1 MKHSQAKK
9 TILFYTLLLSF
20 ALLFTGCQNEKKGAE
35 DFEAFTNEV
44 FTYEVQCDAI
54 TLNYTLTNPENYGIT
69 DYTPTFGEF
78 SIEESQNSYLQME
91 NYLAALKEF
100 DYKSLTEDQQLTYDI
115 FKEYLELQLSA
126 SELLLYSEAL
136 GPNTGLQAQLPV
148 LLSEYHFT
156 DKEDI
161 ENYLLLL
168 EDLPRYFKQIADFE
182 VQKSKAGLFMS
193 DTTADSII
201 NQCKKFLAS
210 REDNVLIEVFNDR
223 LDSLEFLTS
232 DELAAY
238 KERNEQL
245 VFDFIIPAY
254 ELLMEQIEALKG
266 TGTNEGGLC
275 HFPKGKEYYEY
286 LIASTTGSSRSI
298 KEIDS
303 LLSEGINKSLENM
316 ITAANGDSTIF
327 EKVDTIVYPLTDPK
341 EIIEFL
347 KVAITENYPALEN
360 VNYNIKYVHKSLE
373 EDLSPAFYLTPP
385 LDNYSDNSIYING
398 YSKYNLDDI
407 FPTLAH
413 EGYPGHLFQNVY
425 FNQSKPAPLHML
437 LNFGGYSEGWATYV
451 EMDSYSMMEMDSQI
465 TSILMNN
472 QIATLCMYAQIDLGI
487 HYYGWDLDD
496 TLTYLAN
503 FGITSEEA
511 AKEVYQTMVAEPGNY
526 MKYALGFLEIM
537 ELKETAE
544 KKLGDDF
551 SLKEWNTFF
560 LDIGPAQ
567 FEIIEKYMDN
577 WMKEQ

>member
-1 MKHSQAKK
+1 MKHKNYV
-9 TILFYTLLLSF
+9 LFYSLLLSL
-20 ALLFTGCQNEKKGAE
+20 ALFFTGCQNEKKGSE
-35 DFEAFTNEV
+35 EFEAFTNEV

-78 SIEESQNSYLQME
+78 SIAESQNSYLEME
-91 NYLAALKEF
+91 NYLSALKEF
-100 DYKSLTEDQQLTYDI
+100 DYKSLTKDQKLTYDI

-126 SELLLYSEAL
+126 SEFLLYSEAL

-156 DKEDI
+156 DKEDV

-182 VQKSKAGLFMS
+182 VQKSNEGLFMS

-201 NQCKKFLAS
+201 NQCKKFIAS
-210 REDNVLIEVFNDR
+210 REDNVLIEIFNDR
-223 LDSLEFLTS
+223 LDALDFLTS
-232 DELAAY
+232 EEIATY
-238 KERNEQL
+238 KKRNQQL

-254 ELLMEQIEALKG
+254 ELLIEQIEALKG

-298 KEIDS
+298 KEIDA
-303 LLSEGINKSLENM
+303 LLAEGINTSIENM
-316 ITAANGDSTIF
+316 VVAANGDNTIF
-327 EKVDTIVYPLTDPK
+327 EKADTAQYPLTDPL

-398 YSKYNLDDI
+398 YSKYKLDDI

-425 FNQSKPAPLHML
+425 FNQSKPSPLRML

-451 EMDSYSMMEMDSQI
+451 EMDSYSMMEMDQQVASV
-465 TSILMNN
+465 LMNN

-487 HYYGWDLDD
+487 HYYGWDLED
-496 TLTYLAN
+496 TLNYLIN
-503 FGITSEEA
+503 FGINSEEA
-511 AKEVYQTMVAEPGNY
+511 AKEVYQTMIAEPGNY

-537 ELKETAE
+537 ELRETAE
-544 KKLGDDF
+544 EELGDDF

-560 LDIGPAQ
+560 LDMGPAQ
-567 FEIIEKYMDN
+567 FEVIEKYMDD

>member
-1 MKHSQAKK
+1 MKHKNYV
-9 TILFYTLLLSF
+9 LFYSLLLSL
-20 ALLFTGCQNEKKGAE
+20 ALFFTGCQNEKKGSE
-35 DFEAFTNEV
+35 EFEAFTNEV

-78 SIEESQNSYLQME
+78 SIAESQNSYLEME
-91 NYLAALKEF
+91 NYLSALKEF
-100 DYKSLTEDQQLTYDI
+100 DYKSLTKDQKLTYDI

-126 SELLLYSEAL
+126 SEFLLYSEAL

-156 DKEDI
+156 DKEDV

-182 VQKSKAGLFMS
+182 VQKSNAGLFMS

-201 NQCKKFLAS
+201 NQCKKFIAS
-210 REDNVLIEVFNDR
+210 REDNVLIEIFNDR
-223 LDSLEFLTS
+223 LDALDFLTS
-232 DELAAY
+232 EEIATY
-238 KERNEQL
+238 KKRNQQL

-254 ELLMEQIEALKG
+254 ELLIEQIEALKG

-298 KEIDS
+298 KEIDA
-303 LLSEGINKSLENM
+303 LLAEGINTSIENM
-316 ITAANGDSTIF
+316 VVAANGDNTIF
-327 EKVDTIVYPLTDPK
+327 EKADTAQYPLTDPL

-398 YSKYNLDDI
+398 YSKYKLDDI

-425 FNQSKPAPLHML
+425 FNQSKPSPLRML

-451 EMDSYSMMEMDSQI
+451 EMDSYSMMEMDQQVASV
-465 TSILMNN
+465 LMNN

-487 HYYGWDLDD
+487 HYYGWDLED
-496 TLTYLAN
+496 TLNYLIN
-503 FGITSEEA
+503 FGINSEEA
-511 AKEVYQTMVAEPGNY
+511 AKEVYQTMIAEPGNY

-537 ELKETAE
+537 ELRETAE
-544 KKLGDDF
+544 EELGDDF

-560 LDIGPAQ
+560 LDMGPAQ
-567 FEIIEKYMDN
+567 FEVIEKYMDD

>member
-1 MKHSQAKK
+1 MKHKNYV
-9 TILFYTLLLSF
+9 LFYSLLLSL
-20 ALLFTGCQNEKKGAE
+20 ALFFTGCQNEKKGSE
-35 DFEAFTNEV
+35 EFEAFTNEV

-78 SIEESQNSYLQME
+78 SIAESQNSYLEME
-91 NYLAALKEF
+91 NYLSALKEF
-100 DYKSLTEDQQLTYDI
+100 DYKSLTKDQKLTYDI

-126 SELLLYSEAL
+126 SEFLLYSEAL

-156 DKEDI
+156 DKEDV

-182 VQKSKAGLFMS
+182 VQKSNAGLFMS

-201 NQCKKFLAS
+201 NQCKKFIAS
-210 REDNVLIEVFNDR
+210 REDNVLIEIFNDR
-223 LDSLEFLTS
+223 LDALDFLTS
-232 DELAAY
+232 EEIATY
-238 KERNEQL
+238 KKRNQQL

-254 ELLMEQIEALKG
+254 ELLIEQIEALKG

-298 KEIDS
+298 KEIDA
-303 LLSEGINKSLENM
+303 LLAEGINTSIENM
-316 ITAANGDSTIF
+316 VVAANGDNTIF
-327 EKVDTIVYPLTDPK
+327 EKADTAQYPLTDPL

-398 YSKYNLDDI
+398 YSKYKLDDI

-425 FNQSKPAPLHML
+425 FNQSKPSPLRML

-451 EMDSYSMMEMDSQI
+451 EMDSYSMMEMDQQVASV
-465 TSILMNN
+465 LMNN

-487 HYYGWDLDD
+487 HYYGWDLED
-496 TLTYLAN
+496 TLNYLIN
-503 FGITSEEA
+503 FGINSEEA
-511 AKEVYQTMVAEPGNY
+511 AKEVYQTMIAEPGNY

-537 ELKETAE
+537 ELRETAKE
-544 KKLGDDF
+544 KLGDDF

-560 LDIGPAQ
+560 LDMGPAQ
-567 FEIIEKYMDN
+567 FEVIEKYMDD